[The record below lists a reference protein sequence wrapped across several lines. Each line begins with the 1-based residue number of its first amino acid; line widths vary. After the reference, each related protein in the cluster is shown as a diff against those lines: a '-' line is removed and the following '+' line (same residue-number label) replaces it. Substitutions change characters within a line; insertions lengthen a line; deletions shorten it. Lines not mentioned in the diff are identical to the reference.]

1 MRTFTLE
8 ETLRLPLSP
17 EELFPFFTD
26 VHNLEAITPPWL
38 HFRVLRS
45 STKDIQ
51 LGTEIDYAL
60 RVHGIPLRWRSLI
73 SEWNPPYSFVDEQ
86 VRGPYRKWHHRHTFE
101 PDGNGGTYARD
112 RVEYAPLGGAF
123 MNHIFVRRDLDRIFA
138 FRQAKLVELFT
149 KRRVLEPLASA
160 VEA

>member
-51 LGTEIDYAL
+51 LGTEIDYET
-60 RVHGIPLRWRSLI
+60 SLLE
-73 SEWNPPYSFVDEQ
+73 SGFKFRNPNVAEACGCGESIKFKDVDELS
-86 VRGPYRKWHHRHTFE
+86 PTDIL
-101 PDGNGGTYARD
+101 PSD
-112 RVEYAPLGGAF
+112 APRL
-123 MNHIFVRRDLDRIFA
+123 
-138 FRQAKLVELFT
+138 
-149 KRRVLEPLASA
+149 
-160 VEA
+160 